1 MAFRRKSP
9 PSSEFD
15 PATELAAS
23 RVLSLLCLCRYFW
36 SAVAGFSPTDQ
47 RRLLAFITASDR
59 LPATGITSL
68 ELKLQCLGDDSDRYP
83 QSHTCFNTLS
93 LYRYSSLQK
102 MERMLR
108 RSFEDRCGPFS
119 AAADF
124 QNAAKIDSFFG
135 GAARASDSDECRC

>member
-1 MAFRRKSP
+1 MVFRRKNP
-9 PSSEFD
+9 RSSEFD
-15 PATELAAS
+15 PATKIATSSVNPIAP
-23 RVLSLLCLCRYFW
+23 CRYFW

-93 LYRYSSLQK
+93 LYRYSSLDK

-108 RSFEDRCGPFS
+108 RSFEDRCGLFRRRRRLS
-119 AAADF
+119 TRSED
-124 QNAAKIDSFFG
+124 
-135 GAARASDSDECRC
+135 

>member
-9 PSSEFD
+9 RSSEFD
-15 PATELAAS
+15 LQEAATPLAAS
-23 RVLSLLCLCRYFW
+23 RVLTLLCLCRYFW

-93 LYRYSSLQK
+93 LYRYSSLDK

-108 RSFEDRCGPFS
+108 RSFEDRCGLSRRQRFPP
-119 AAADF
+119 
-124 QNAAKIDSFFG
+124 QRRLTFFYDRSEG
-135 GAARASDSDECRC
+135 FGLR